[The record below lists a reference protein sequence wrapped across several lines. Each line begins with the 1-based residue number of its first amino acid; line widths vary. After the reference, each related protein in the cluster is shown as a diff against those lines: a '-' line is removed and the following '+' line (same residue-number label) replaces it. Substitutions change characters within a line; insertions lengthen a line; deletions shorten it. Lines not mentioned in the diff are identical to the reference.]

1 MLVPRLP
8 RSATGNVISCD
19 LASTTG
25 YCIGPFGGRPRFGG
39 VALRGDDAIQRMAA
53 LREFLY
59 QEHEFSRISAVVL
72 EAAII
77 GDHRSSLA
85 AEILTSLQAMAGLWA
100 LDEDVPIIRV
110 ASSTAR
116 KAMIGT
122 GRFPKGEAKQHVTA
136 WCRERGFEVK
146 SHDAADAVLLWKAVE
161 QSTIGASAPREVSA

>member
-8 RSATGNVISCD
+8 RSAIGNVLSCD

-39 VALRGDDAIQRMAA
+39 WVLRGDDAVQRMAS
-53 LREFLY
+53 LRDLIY
-59 QEHEFSRISAVVL
+59 QEHEFKRITAIVL

-77 GDHRSSLA
+77 GDHRSTLA

-136 WCRERGFEVK
+136 WVQAQGFDVK
-146 SHDAADAVLLWKAVE
+146 SHDAADATLTWLAVE
-161 QSTIGASAPREVSA
+161 RATVGGRVAA